1 MSLILEAL
9 RKSEAERR
17 RGLPPD
23 LHAELPPAPARRAS
37 RLPMWGVLVA
47 VAAVCA
53 LALWLLLRVPPAP
66 QTVAQPQPAPA
77 PAAPPAGD
85 AVLPARTPAPPP
97 VAPVAPLAVPA
108 IASTPGTTQAPDPR
122 PDPAAVTTTQPV
134 PEPARPAAI
143 APGSTTRPAASGVTP
158 PAIAPAAAPTDD
170 PGRVLALGELDPG
183 TREALPPLKLTMH
196 LWNEEPQRRA
206 VVLDGQR
213 LAEGDHIGGASVV
226 RIERDGVL
234 LEWQG
239 RGIRLPVR

>member
-23 LHAELPPAPARRAS
+23 LHAELPPAPARRAHVM
-37 RLPMWGVLVA
+37 PVWGWLVA
-47 VAAVCA
+47 AAAVCA
-53 LALWLLLRVPPAP
+53 LALWLLVRAPPAP
-66 QTVAQPQPAPA
+66 QVVAQPQPDPA
-77 PAAPPAGD
+77 PAAPVAND
-85 AVLPARTPAPPP
+85 AALPARTPAPLSPAVP
-97 VAPVAPLAVPA
+97 VSAIPGPAPV
-108 IASTPGTTQAPDPR
+108 TPGTPTVDPR
-122 PDPAAVTTTQPV
+122 TDAPTAAATQPRV
-134 PEPARPAAI
+134 PPARPAAT
-143 APGSTTRPAASGVTP
+143 APEAAARPAPTP
-158 PAIAPAAAPTDD
+158 APVATHVPAAAPPDD

-196 LWNEEPQRRA
+196 LWNEDPARRA